1 MMPAHPFR
9 IPAALAMSRARRRGQ
24 SAMEFAITWSTL
36 LFPLLAMI
44 VFTSQLL
51 WVWHSVTEFTRAG
64 AAYAATHCYQA
75 SGANVTSWMRSNVPG
90 MVDADQFRDGAAEIN
105 VTFFQRN
112 AETGALEEFTCDGAE
127 CSRECVPDVVRVGIA
142 NYQFTA
148 FLSYLGLPPVS
159 LPNFSATVAVE
170 SAGCNP
176 DSEACLP

>member
-1 MMPAHPFR
+1 MPR
-9 IPAALAMSRARRRGQ
+9 VSRHSNHRRRGQ
-24 SAMEFAITWSTL
+24 SAVEFAVTWSAV

-51 WVWHSVTEFTRAG
+51 WVWHSVTEFTRQG
-64 AAYAATHCYQA
+64 AAYAATHCYQ
-75 SGANVTSWMRSNVPG
+75 GAGSNVVSWMRANVPG
-90 MVDADQFRDGAAEIN
+90 MVDADQFRDGAAEIA

-112 AETGALEEFTCDGAE
+112 AETGALEEFACDGAE
-127 CSRECVPDVVRVGIA
+127 CSRECVPDVVRVGIV

-148 FLSYLGLPPVS
+148 FMSYLGLPPVA